1 MDGNGNVNMRNWG
14 FYEPTNGFRGHLG
27 LHLMPSMSDVKPLLG
42 GRDHHHPGIMLPT
55 SAAGVYHQPP
65 PTPMDYMRGNWI
77 NHRDNKHLN
86 ILPGTHHYSH
96 YTVIPETSSS
106 QPLQIHHQPP
116 SPKNEEQISPIEE
129 NDPNKDVLNKRVAG
143 KTQKSPKA
151 KKPKRAPRAP
161 KDEGDD
167 NGNGTPSIRRSR
179 APKRTAE
186 VVVNGIDMDISGI
199 PIPVCSCTGTR
210 HQCYRWGSSGWQSA
224 CCTTSMSMYPL
235 PMSTKRRSGRIAGR
249 KMSLGAFKKVLEKL
263 ASESYNFSD
272 PIDLKTHWARHG
284 TNKFVTIK

>member
-1 MDGNGNVNMRNWG
+1 MDNNGSMNMRNWG

-27 LHLMPSMSDVKPLLG
+27 LHLMPSMADVKPLLG
-42 GRDHHHPGIMLPT
+42 GRDHHHPGVMPPT
-55 SAAGVYHQPP
+55 SGGAFHQPP
-65 PTPMDYMRGNWI
+65 IPMDYMRGTWI
-77 NHRDNKHLN
+77 NHRDKYLN
-86 ILPGTHHYSH
+86 MLPVNHHHSLYS
-96 YTVIPETSSS
+96 VVPETSSPQ
-106 QPLQIHHQPP
+106 QPTQMLHQPN
-116 SPKNEEQISPIEE
+116 SPKNEDEPPMEE
-129 NDPNKDVLNKRVAG
+129 SDATKDGDGKKRLGG
-143 KTQKSPKA
+143 KTQKSPKT
-151 KKPKRAPRAP
+151 KKAKRAPRAP
-161 KDEGDD
+161 KEEGV
-167 NGNGTPSIRRSR
+167 GTPPVRRAR
-179 APKRTAE
+179 APKTIAE
-186 VVVNGIDMDISGI
+186 VNVNGIDMDISGI